1 MDKIGSTMKKSISVL
16 LSTFCVLF
24 VLSSIEASG
33 IIKTDTVVA
42 VTGTVKN
49 NENTPLKSVVEFKRL
64 PYGNEVGRISS
75 NENGEFTIY
84 VHGDGSYSINVIS
97 EGYFAHYEEF
107 NVNLEL
113 SNEGG
118 ISREIVLESGDVG
131 FVFTLKNLI
140 FELGKSEI
148 SESSY
153 GELDMLYGRLQQY
166 PNMEIQLEG
175 HTDTRGNADANM
187 VLSQERVDA
196 VKNYLVN
203 KGIAGSRI
211 QNKAFGG
218 TKPLSTEDNEQAH
231 SSNRRV
237 EVRILK
243 VE

>member
-1 MDKIGSTMKKSISVL
+1 MKKSISIL
-16 LSTFCVLF
+16 LSMFCFGFMLNA
-24 VLSSIEASG
+24 EALHLISP
-33 IIKTDTVVA
+33 DTVVA

-49 NENTPLKSVVEFKRL
+49 NEDTPLKSVVEFKRL

-113 SNEGG
+113 SNEGD
-118 ISREIVLESGDVG
+118 INREIILESGDVG
-131 FVFTLKNLI
+131 FVFTLENLI

-175 HTDTRGNADANM
+175 HTDTRGNAEANM
-187 VLSQERVDA
+187 GLSQDRVDA
-196 VKNYLVN
+196 VKLYLTN
-203 KGIAGSRI
+203 KGVEGTRI
-211 QNKAFGG
+211 KTKAFGG
-218 TKPLSTEDNEQAH
+218 TRPLSTEDTEEAH